1 MATLPP
7 PTGSG
12 ELPTDEPA
20 TDPRL
25 ERAALGALALWAT
38 GVQWNEALASAGLG
52 LAVLVAV
59 LATRVPSPWKLLPHW
74 GAVLAFVGW
83 CSLAPLLTGH
93 PPTGSGQ
100 ARILDWIA
108 LPAASVC
115 LALLGRRSRT
125 LLVVLAAS
133 ALLLSVLLAFLQ
145 HFGWWPPASAF
156 RFLAWTRL
164 PFERVYEPAPGA
176 PGQFMAGGLLF
187 HRLKFAHVSG
197 FVVVWLL
204 ALAANRRSRALWFS
218 GAVGVAAILWLP
230 HARAAAVA
238 VLLAVLCTLW
248 VVLRGRPR
256 RWLIRGLFF
265 GAAIALLLPPVR
277 DQVSSFAT
285 ERSDGSRAFLLRS
298 GLHAV
303 QAHPWT
309 GIGLGHFR
317 PGLYPEPGMPI
328 EIQEHRGKSHN
339 QFLTLAAEAG
349 VPAAFLFLV
358 MLVVAFHSA
367 RGPSPEAAA
376 ARGSVVLLGALS
388 VLHDP
393 LFQAVVSMAAVL
405 AIGLGLPSPGW
416 TKPAAQTKAKANE
429 TLG

>member
-1 MATLPP
+1 M
-7 PTGSG
+7 
-12 ELPTDEPA
+12 DEPVA
-20 TDPRL
+20 SPRL
-25 ERAALGALALWAT
+25 ERAALGALALWAI
-38 GVQWNEALASAGLG
+38 GVQWNEALASAGLA

-59 LATRVPSPWKLLPHW
+59 LATRVPTPWKMPPHW

-93 PPTGSGQ
+93 PPTGAGQ
-100 ARILDWIA
+100 ARILDWVA

-115 LALLGRRSRT
+115 LALLGSRSRT
-125 LLVVLAAS
+125 FLVVLSVS
-133 ALLLSVLLAFLQ
+133 ALLISVLLAVLQ
-145 HFGWWPPASAF
+145 HFGWWPQASAF
-156 RFLAWTRL
+156 RSLTWTRM
-164 PFERVYEPAPGA
+164 PFERVYEPAPGES
-176 PGQFMAGGLLF
+176 GRFMAGGLLF

-197 FVVVWLL
+197 FAVVWLV
-204 ALAANRRSRALWFS
+204 ALAATLRSRALAIS
-218 GAVGVAAILWLP
+218 GAAGIAAILWLP

-248 VVLRGRPR
+248 LVLQGRAR

-277 DQVSSFAT
+277 DRLSSFAT
-285 ERSDGSRAFLLRS
+285 ERPDGSRAFLLRS
-298 GLHAV
+298 GLHAI
-303 QAHPWT
+303 QRNPWT
-309 GIGLGHFR
+309 GIGLGRFR
-317 PGLYPEPGMPI
+317 PGQYPEPGMPT

-349 VPAAFLFLV
+349 VPAALLFLV
-358 MLVVAFHSA
+358 MLVIAFHSA
-367 RGPSPEAAA
+367 RGSSAEAAA

-388 VLHDP
+388 MLHDP

-405 AIGLGLPSPGW
+405 AIGLGLPPPGW
-416 TKPAAQTKAKANE
+416 TRPTPQTNANPSE